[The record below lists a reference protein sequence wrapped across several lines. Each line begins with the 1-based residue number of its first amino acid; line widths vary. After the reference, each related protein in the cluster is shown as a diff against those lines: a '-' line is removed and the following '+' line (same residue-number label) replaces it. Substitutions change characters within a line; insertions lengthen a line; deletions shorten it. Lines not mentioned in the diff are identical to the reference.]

1 MSHIITIVFSFFL
14 LSPVGGRNI
23 NDLTSASDDVLSS
36 DTNKSPQKPTPPP
49 PTSQDRQVAW
59 SKGIENLIKATS
71 QNHNDIRYV
80 PYAKIMVK
88 NFC

>member
-1 MSHIITIVFSFFL
+1 M
-14 LSPVGGRNI
+14 GGRNI

-49 PTSQDRQVAW
+49 PTSHDRHVAW

-71 QNHNDIRYV
+71 QNHNDNRYV

-88 NFC
+88 FIKKKDSERSLNF